1 MELSSFLL
9 FICLPARVGRDYF
22 LIMLMPIKSQVL
34 RIVLDSPIP
43 SFGAPEP
50 LLHRIMKY
58 LVLATSTRAKDNDQ
72 NDRSSSASSYTS
84 LIILRLLVTWL
95 ADFSDAV
102 HCLLDSSVH
111 LTYLLE
117 LLSGPHPAFV
127 RGLASV
133 ILGECVI
140 YNKRPGQGINDAFA
154 VVDSISQKMGLASFF
169 RNLEELQK
177 NFNLV
182 STSSVQHRKP
192 LTRSMVA
199 SMADV
204 EEIEDDGGDKKLE
217 HPILPAIFDVQFV
230 DLVKKLEVSIREGI
244 VEIYGQ
250 PKSKVAVVPAELE
263 QKSGE
268 SDGDYIKRLRS
279 FVEKQCIEMQVSSR

>member
-50 LLHRIMKY
+50 LLHRILKY